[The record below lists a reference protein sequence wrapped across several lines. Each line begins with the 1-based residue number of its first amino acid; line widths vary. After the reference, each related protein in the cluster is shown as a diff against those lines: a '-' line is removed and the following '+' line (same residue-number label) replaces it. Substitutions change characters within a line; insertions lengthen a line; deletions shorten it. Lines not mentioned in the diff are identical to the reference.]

1 MVFGWLVCVGWCPPG
16 RRYLG
21 FPAEPCTVAG
31 WSVVY
36 TLSVVLML
44 CLIGVYM
51 HVYMYAYMY
60 VCIGMY
66 LCFSFFFF
74 SFSCLDFSSLASLL
88 CIVLYYVPGGKIA
101 EVV

>member
-1 MVFGWLVCVGWCPPG
+1 
-16 RRYLG
+16 
-21 FPAEPCTVAG
+21 
-31 WSVVY
+31 
-36 TLSVVLML
+36 
-44 CLIGVYM
+44 M

>member
-1 MVFGWLVCVGWCPPG
+1 MFGLQWCLGGWCV
-16 RRYLG
+16 LG
-21 FPAEPCTVAG
+21 GAHLGVGTWDFPAEPCTVAG

-60 VCIGMY
+60 VCVGMY
-66 LCFSFFFF
+66 LCFSFFF
-74 SFSCLDFSSLASLL
+74 LAFL
-88 CIVLYYVPGGKIA
+88 V
-101 EVV
+101 